1 MVIRRVL
8 LDAFGTIFSPSR
20 PVVVQYA
27 EAARS
32 YGLNVE
38 EPQVE
43 IAFKRAF
50 KSWIKSHPLYGK
62 HSVPPLQPGDWW
74 GGVIGDTFRFAE
86 VSDENLR
93 TIVPSLSTA
102 LIQRFWGSEG
112 YSLHPEFLSFLDS
125 LQALNLPPPSVVS
138 NTDPALIKIIDNLGV
153 SNSRYGSKGIKPG
166 EIFTTWHLEKE
177 KQEVGFWSDV
187 LERLNKSAS
196 ETEPLKAEEIL
207 VVGDEL
213 SADYETPRKAGFRSL
228 LLRRSN
234 SEEAHDNPS
243 YVDEID
249 GRRIDVEAVRDLT
262 DVIRWIETENSKRS

>member
-20 PVVVQYA
+20 PVTVQYT

-38 EPQVE
+38 EAQVE
-43 IAFKRAF
+43 VAFKRAF
-50 KSWIKSHPLYGK
+50 KEWIKSQPLYGK
-62 HSVPPLQPGDWW
+62 HSIPPLEPGDWW
-74 GGVIGDTFRFAE
+74 KGVIGDTFRFAG
-86 VSDENLR
+86 VSDDKLQ
-93 TIVPSLSTA
+93 TIVPTLSTA

-125 LQALNLPPPSVVS
+125 LEALKLPPPSVVS
-138 NTDPALIKIIDNLGV
+138 NTDPALVKIIDNLGV
-153 SNSRYGSKGIKPG
+153 SSNKYGRNGIKME
-166 EIFTTWHLEKE
+166 EIYTTWHLEKE

-187 LERLNKSAS
+187 LERLNESAS
-196 ETEPLKAEEIL
+196 AAESLKAEEIL

-228 LLRRSN
+228 LLRRS
-234 SEEAHDNPS
+234 SAKEAHDNPS
-243 YVDEID
+243 YVDEIE
-249 GRRIDVEAVRDLT
+249 GRRIDVEAVHDLT
-262 DVIRWIETENSKRS
+262 DVIRWIETENSRRN